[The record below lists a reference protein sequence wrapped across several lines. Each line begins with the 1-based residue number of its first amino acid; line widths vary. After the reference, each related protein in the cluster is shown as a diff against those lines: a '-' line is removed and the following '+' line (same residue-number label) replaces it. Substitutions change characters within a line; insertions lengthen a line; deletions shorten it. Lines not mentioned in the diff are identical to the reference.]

1 MPGTLREV
9 TICTIGGKSGEVR
22 QTQGA
27 VNPDH
32 VVLVK
37 PYFNERLAAER
48 IRETVIL
55 FLANGSQVIVVG
67 TIEDWIPKRYE
78 P

>member
-1 MPGTLREV
+1 MPGTMREI
-9 TICTIGGKSGEVR
+9 TICTIGSKSGEVR
-22 QTQGA
+22 QNQGA

-37 PYFNERLAAER
+37 RYFNEGLAAQR
-48 IRETVIL
+48 IRETVSL
-55 FLANGSQVIVVG
+55 LLVNGSQVIVVG
-67 TIEDWIPKRYE
+67 TVEDWIPKKYE

>member
-1 MPGTLREV
+1 MPGTMREI
-9 TICTIGGKSGEVR
+9 TICTIGGKSGDVR
-22 QTQGA
+22 QNQGA

-37 PYFNERLAAER
+37 RYYNERLAAER
-48 IRETVIL
+48 IRETVSL
-55 FLANGSQVIVVG
+55 FLANGSQVIVRG
-67 TIEDWIPKRYE
+67 TIEDWIPPKYE